1 MGELMIRNILT
12 GVANIARIHSV
23 ALLIVVC
30 FSTVLQ
36 ASEIRVVAGNGEAGF
51 ADGTADARFNKPIR
65 LAPFGPGKILIAD
78 ISNHAIRSVSLGGE
92 VHTLAGGPDKQGH
105 KDGPATEAGFDSP
118 HGVAVSADGQIVVAD
133 AASHTI
139 RLFESTDDGYQVTTI
154 AGVPGESGYQD
165 GPAGQALFNSPHGV
179 LWDADGAVLV
189 VDIGN
194 AAIRLVKDGE
204 VTTLATAATSKIVMP
219 IDMMPAEDGSYLI
232 ADAGIQKIV
241 RWSPGDEGTVL
252 APETEM
258 AMPHG
263 VDDDANG
270 NVYVAEIRG
279 NQITQL
285 STGDA
290 VKRVAGT
297 GDAGL
302 GPDQLDKPAG
312 VLVHDGYL
320 WIADLNNH
328 RISVVSIKS
337 MLDTETGE

>member
-1 MGELMIRNILT
+1 MIRKFLT
-12 GVANIARIHSV
+12 GVTNKAAIRSL

-30 FSTVLQ
+30 FSAVLQ
-36 ASEIRVVAGNGEAGF
+36 ASEIRVIAGNGEAGF
-51 ADGTADARFNKPIR
+51 ADGTAEARFNKPIR

-78 ISNHAIRSVSLGGE
+78 ISNHAIRSVSLDGE

-139 RLFESTDDGYQVTTI
+139 RLFESTDDGYEVTTI

-165 GPAGQALFNSPHGV
+165 GPASDALFNSPHGV

-279 NQITQL
+279 QQITAL
-285 STGDA
+285 SPNNS
-290 VKRVAGT
+290 VSQVAGT
-297 GDAGL
+297 GVAGS
-302 GPDQLDKPAG
+302 GPGQLDKPAG

-328 RISVVSIKS
+328 RISVVSIKF
-337 MLDTETGE
+337 MADTEAGE